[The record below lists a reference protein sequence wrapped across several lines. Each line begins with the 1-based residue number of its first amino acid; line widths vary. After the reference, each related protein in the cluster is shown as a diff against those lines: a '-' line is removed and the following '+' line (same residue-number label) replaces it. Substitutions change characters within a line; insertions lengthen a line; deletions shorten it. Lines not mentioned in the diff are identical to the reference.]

1 MDKGN
6 RYGGFVME
14 NALRKIAEHCTKGG
28 VLIFTGAGISAE
40 SGIPTFRGPD
50 GVWKKYDPEKVAT
63 IDAFQQDPSLYWRF
77 FLDVRLPL
85 LKKVKPNAAH
95 YAVTQLQKDGWVS
108 AVVTQNI
115 DGLHQAAGTEN
126 VLELHGSTRRFLC
139 TRCDFRCG
147 LDEIDRILL
156 ESFPPVCERCGAVL
170 RPDVV
175 LFGEPLPAGV
185 LEAAFE
191 AARRSKIAL
200 SIGSSLVVYPA
211 ALVPQH
217 AQSFAIINL
226 EPTPLDGAAVAVVRE
241 KASIAL
247 PRLVEILKERE

>member
-6 RYGGFVME
+6 LME
-14 NALRKIAEHCTKGG
+14 DALRKIAEHCVEGG

-40 SGIPTFRGPD
+40 SGIPTFRGR
-50 GVWKKYDPEKVAT
+50 GGLWEKYDPEKVAT
-63 IDAFQQDPSLYWRF
+63 ADAFRRDPSLYWRF
-77 FLDVRLPL
+77 FLDVRLPI
-85 LKKVKPNAAH
+85 LKKVKPNPAH

-115 DGLHQAAGTEN
+115 DGLHQAAGTEG

-147 LDEIDRILL
+147 LEEIDKILL

-175 LFGEPLPAGV
+175 LFGEALPAGV

-191 AARRSKIAL
+191 AAQRSRIAL
-200 SIGSSLVVYPA
+200 SVGSSLVVYPA
-211 ALVPQH
+211 AFVPQH

-226 EPTPLDGAAVAVVRE
+226 EPTPLDGAAVAVVRQ
-241 KASIAL
+241 KASVAL
-247 PRLVEILKERE
+247 PRLVEILKERR